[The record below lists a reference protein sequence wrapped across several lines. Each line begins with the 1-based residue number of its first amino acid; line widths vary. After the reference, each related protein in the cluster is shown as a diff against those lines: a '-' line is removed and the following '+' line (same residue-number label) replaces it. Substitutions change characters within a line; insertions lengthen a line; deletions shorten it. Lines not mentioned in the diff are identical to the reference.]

1 MRRPEA
7 DNLEGWRVG
16 RIKGQNIFPA
26 FQASIPPTGKP
37 VSLFITFEGPDGSGK
52 STQINLVTTHLTH
65 LGYQVLCT
73 REPGGTAIGDQI
85 RHVLHDIQNT
95 EMSARAEI
103 LLYSASRAQLV
114 EQVILPHLAQGGVV
128 LCDRYADSTYAYQ
141 GYGRQLDFETLRLIT
156 DFATQGLKP
165 NLTIYLDVPV
175 EEGLRRK
182 SAANV
187 NGVGEWNRM
196 DRLELAFHQRVRAG
210 YLEMAQKEPE
220 RWLIVNASAP
230 VDQINQI
237 ICERLE
243 QVLEGGSRE

>member
-1 MRRPEA
+1 MK
-7 DNLEGWRVG
+7 L
-16 RIKGQNIFPA
+16 
-26 FQASIPPTGKP
+26 
-37 VSLFITFEGPDGSGK
+37 SLFITFEGPDGSGK
-52 STQINLVTTHLTH
+52 STQINLLAEHLSRQ
-65 LGYQVLCT
+65 GYQVLCT

-85 RHVLHDIQNT
+85 RQVLHDINNT

-156 DFATQGLKP
+156 EFATQGLKP

-187 NGVGEWNRM
+187 TGEGEWNRM
-196 DRLELAFHQRVRAG
+196 DQLELAFHQRVRTG
-210 YLEMAQKEPE
+210 YLEIAHKAPE
-220 RWLIVNASAP
+220 RWLIIDASAP
-230 VDQINQI
+230 VDQINQL
-237 ICERLE
+237 ICRRLE
-243 QVLEGGSRE
+243 QVLPIASNQ

>member
-1 MRRPEA
+1 M
-7 DNLEGWRVG
+7 
-16 RIKGQNIFPA
+16 
-26 FQASIPPTGKP
+26 
-37 VSLFITFEGPDGSGK
+37 SLFITFEGPDGSGK
-52 STQINLVTTHLTH
+52 STQINLIVEHLSR

-73 REPGGTAIGDQI
+73 REPGGTAIGSQI
-85 RHVLHDIQNT
+85 RQVLHDVNNT

-114 EQVILPHLAQGGVV
+114 EQVILPHLAQGGIV

-141 GYGRQLDFETLRLIT
+141 GYGRQLDFEILRLIT
-156 DFATQGLKP
+156 SFATQSLKP
-165 NLTIYLDVPV
+165 DLTIYLDVPV

-187 NGVGEWNRM
+187 TGEGEWNRM

-210 YLEMAQKEPE
+210 YLEMAHNEPG

-230 VDQINQI
+230 VDEIYRV
-237 ICERLE
+237 ICQRLE
-243 QVLEGGSRE
+243 QVLAAVKGQKPEVSNQ